1 MAADPQPKHS
11 MTSMS
16 LGGADAPVPVPVSA
30 VSAPLPATR
39 KVDTAKSYHKPGRGR
54 ELAARVFWWIASV
67 GTFIAIW
74 ELCWWR
80 GIADPLLLP
89 PPHLFL
95 ANLPEQFKFFDAP
108 GFRGPDDE
116 GGGILSVLLVM
127 AWTSMRV
134 VLGLA
139 IGFVGAVAIGVAIR
153 YYKVFGK
160 LVLPVTTLL
169 TPISPV
175 AWLPVAVFV
184 FGIGNVPAIFLVCIS
199 VFFVIVLST
208 LSQIDSVPVAY
219 LHVAR
224 IMGATKR
231 QLFRQVILPAILPSL
246 FVTLRLNLFA
256 AWMVVLIAEAV
267 GVGSGLGQIVMMA
280 RNTFNASLVFFTMT
294 LIGLL
299 GFLFD
304 RGLLWVQQRVLW
316 WVGPSAMAGR

>member
-1 MAADPQPKHS
+1 
-11 MTSMS
+11 MS
-16 LGGADAPVPVPVSA
+16 ALPLAGAKPA
-30 VSAPLPATR
+30 VSPSPPALR
-39 KVDTAKSYHKPGRGR
+39 AKV
-54 ELAARVFWWIASV
+54 LAYGQRALWWLASV
-67 GTFIAIW
+67 GIFVAIW
-74 ELCWWR
+74 EFCWWQ
-80 GIADPLLLP
+80 GLADPLMLP

-95 ANLPEQFKFFDAP
+95 ANLTEQFKFFDPA
-108 GFRGPDDE
+108 GARSLEED
-116 GGGILSVLLVM
+116 GGGFLSVLEVM

-139 IGFVGAVAIGVAIR
+139 LGFVGAVAVGLAIR
-153 YYKVFGK
+153 YFPLFGK
-160 LVLPVTTLL
+160 LTLPTLTLL

-175 AWLPVAVFV
+175 AWLPVAIFI
-184 FGIGNVPAIFLVCIS
+184 FGIGNLPAIFLVFIS
-199 VFFVIVLST
+199 VFFIIVLST
-208 LSQIDSVPVAY
+208 LSQIDAVPAAY

-224 IMGATKR
+224 IMGANKH
-231 QLFRQVILPAILPSL
+231 QLFRHVILPAILPSL

-299 GFLFD
+299 GFSFD

-316 WVGPSAMAGR
+316 WVGPSAVQGK